1 VVCSYSADEATQR
14 AAIADREAFVFRS
27 GVTISAE
34 VMECA
39 PDLKLLVRAGC
50 GFDNI
55 DLPYIERR
63 GLTLVRI
70 PQPAAK
76 AVSELAF
83 AQMLVLA
90 RRLLE
95 ADSKLRQGIWAKH
108 ELNGYLLTGKVLGI
122 VGAGNIGSRL
132 GQLGAA
138 WDMQVIGCVEHPSPR
153 KAAELRTKGIR
164 LTDLDE
170 VLARSDFVSIHVP
183 LQDSTRNLFDGA
195 ALARMKPGAYLVNT
209 SRGGVVDEQSLLR
222 ELTTPGR
229 LRGAALD
236 VHAAEGPGKISP
248 LASLPNVLLTPHIG
262 AGTVDSQREIG
273 QRILAIIDEFA
284 AERDATPRSAPRH
297 DLAPHAAVSAR

>member
-14 AAIADREAFVFRS
+14 AAIADREVFVFRS

-83 AQMLVLA
+83 TQMLVLA
-90 RRLLE
+90 RRILE

-108 ELNGYLLTGKVLGI
+108 DLNGYLLTGKVLGI

-132 GQLGAA
+132 GQLAAA
-138 WDMQVIGCVEHPSPR
+138 WDMEVIGCVEHPSPR
-153 KAAELRTKGIR
+153 LGAELHKKGIR
-164 LTDLDE
+164 LTDLNK
-170 VLARSDFVSIHVP
+170 VLTKSDFVSIHVP
-183 LQDSTRNLFDGA
+183 LKDSTRNLIGA
-195 ALARMKPGAYLVNT
+195 AALSRMKPGAFLVNT
-209 SRGGVVDEQSLLR
+209 SRGGVVDEQALLR
-222 ELTTPGR
+222 ELTSPGR

-248 LASLPNVLLTPHIG
+248 LAHLPNVLLTPHIG

-284 AERDATPRSAPRH
+284 VEQDDGLRCAPRH
-297 DLAPHAAVSAR
+297 DLAPRAVASAT